1 MNWGWKIAI
10 LYGGFVTMMITL
22 VVLSSQQDIPLVTED
37 YYEKDLQYET
47 QMHRIANS
55 KTLKEDVN
63 VKYDAATQEIKVQFP
78 KEIKDIEGEILCFR
92 PSQEGIDFTIN
103 IEDLEENSTA
113 FGTSEMLSGKWKIK
127 ITWEGDGEIYYKEA
141 IIFI

>member
-10 LYGGFVTMMITL
+10 LYGSFVAMMITL
-22 VVLSSQQDIPLVTED
+22 VVLSSKQDIPLVTED

-55 KTLKEDVN
+55 KALKTDVIVTYN
-63 VKYDAATQEIKVQFP
+63 QESQQVDVQFP
-78 KEIKDIEGEILCFR
+78 KEMKEIKGEILCFR
-92 PSQEGIDFTIN
+92 PSQEGLDFTLN
-103 IEDLEENSTA
+103 IEDLEENATS
-113 FGTSEMLSGKWKIK
+113 FGTSEMLSGRWKIK

-141 IIFI
+141 MVYI

>member
-1 MNWGWKIAI
+1 
-10 LYGGFVTMMITL
+10 MMITL

-63 VKYDAATQEIKVQFP
+63 VKYDAAAQEIKVQFP

>member
-63 VKYDAATQEIKVQFP
+63 VKYDAATQKIKVQFP

-103 IEDLEENSTA
+103 IEDLEEKSTA

>member
-1 MNWGWKIAI
+1 
-10 LYGGFVTMMITL
+10 MMITL

-63 VKYDAATQEIKVQFP
+63 VKYDAAAQEIKVQFP

-103 IEDLEENSTA
+103 IEDLEEKSTA

>member
-63 VKYDAATQEIKVQFP
+63 VKYDAAAQEIKVQFP

-103 IEDLEENSTA
+103 IEDLEEKSTA

>member
-63 VKYDAATQEIKVQFP
+63 VKYDAAAQEIKVQFP

>member
-78 KEIKDIEGEILCFR
+78 KEIKDIQGEILCFR
-92 PSQEGIDFTIN
+92 PSQEDIDFTIN

>member
-63 VKYDAATQEIKVQFP
+63 VKYDAAAQEITVQFP

-103 IEDLEENSTA
+103 IEDLEEKSTA

>member
-10 LYGGFVTMMITL
+10 LYGSFVTMMVTL

-47 QMHRIANS
+47 QMRRIANS
-55 KTLKEDVN
+55 KELAEDVS
-63 VKYDAATQEIKVQFP
+63 VKYDAKTQQIKVQFP
-78 KEIKDIEGEILCFR
+78 KEISEIEGEILCFR
-92 PSQEGIDFTIN
+92 PSQEGIDFTLN
-103 IEDLEENSTA
+103 LDNLKENATS
-113 FGTSEMLSGKWKIK
+113 FGTSEMLNGRWKIK

>member
-103 IEDLEENSTA
+103 IEDLEEKSTA